1 MESLTPKQ
9 LCDRAAVRG
18 HYGEPSHMSTAKQM
32 DRLDRHCR
40 HFIALSPLV
49 VMATSDAQGRADASP
64 RGDAPGF
71 VAVVDDRTL
80 LIPDRIGNKRADTAM
95 NIVENPHVGLLFL
108 VPGVNETLRVNGTVR
123 LTLDPELLARLAVN
137 GKPPVCGMLVAIE
150 EVFFHC
156 GKPLIR
162 SDLWNPE
169 RRVPPGAFPS
179 LGKILADEI
188 GGGKAED
195 YERGIEEQ
203 YRNRLY

>member
-1 MESLTPKQ
+1 MESLTPKE
-9 LCDRAAVRG
+9 LCDRAAVRD
-18 HYGEPSHMSTAKQM
+18 HYGEPSHMSTAKEM
-32 DRLDRHCR
+32 DRLDHHCR
-40 HFIALSPLV
+40 HFIALSPLL

-108 VPGVNETLRVNGTVR
+108 VPGVNESLRVNGTVR
-123 LTLDPELLARLAVN
+123 LTLDPELLASLAVN

-162 SDLWNPE
+162 SDLWDPD
-169 RRVPPGAFPS
+169 RRVPRGAFPS
-179 LGKILADEI
+179 LGKIVADEI
-188 GGGKAED
+188 GGKADE